1 MPLIKIQHTDT
12 QSAWALWFISEK
24 EEEFTSLLKERPESS
39 IIHTTKRLEWLA
51 GRMLLQQLTEQFG
64 LEYHGTTKDEFGKPF
79 LTDLPHH
86 ISLSHSYPYAAAQ
99 IDLHTAVGI
108 DLEQPKA
115 KLLTVAN
122 RILAADELLDAGN
135 DIVKH
140 CVYWCA
146 KEAMYKVY
154 GKKGL
159 FFSEHL
165 HVQPFILKNTGDI
178 YGEINLDDRS
188 CSQMMSYQIQPEYV
202 LVHTKTQSL

>member
-1 MPLIKIQHTDT
+1 MPLIKIQHTGT

-24 EEEFTSLLKERPESS
+24 EEEFTTLLKERPESS
-39 IIHTTKRLEWLA
+39 ILHATKRLEWLA
-51 GRMLLQQLTEQFG
+51 GRILLQQLTEQLG

-86 ISLSHSYPYAAAQ
+86 ISLSHSYPYVAAQ
-99 IDLHTAVGI
+99 IDLQVAVGI

-115 KLLTVAN
+115 KLLTIAH
-122 RILAADELLDAGN
+122 RILAPGELLDAGN

-146 KEAMYKVY
+146 KEAMYKIY

-159 FFSEHL
+159 FFSEQL
-165 HVQPFILKNTGDI
+165 HVQPFPLKNAGDI
-178 YGEINLDDRS
+178 CGEINLDDHS
-188 CSQMMSYQIQPEYV
+188 CSLMMSYQIQPEYV
-202 LVHTKTQSL
+202 LVYTQTQST